1 MFPTCVIVAAVPVPN
16 ISSNFPVAFASR
28 TCQDLSIAKIILD
41 LIEVAFGTM
50 DLSYILCP

>member
-28 TCQDLSIAKIILD
+28 TCEELSIAKVILE
-41 LIEVAFGTM
+41 LIEFAF
-50 DLSYILCP
+50 